1 MKGEVRKRFFY
12 SWVCVVIT
20 IVMAFAFPSASLSK
34 QKKTKKTLS
43 QMAVTMP
50 KAALSHADSIRYRY
64 FLMEAERHQVLEHY
78 AAAFD
83 LMEHCKQINPNGA
96 EAWFMQSLYYKSLD
110 RDSMSLECLKKAVSL
125 NPSNKHYLERLA
137 QMYVETHDYDEAKA
151 VYEDLVERDH
161 SRTDV
166 LNTLVQLYQKDK
178 EYDKVLWVIERM
190 EALEGVS
197 EELTLSKLQVYERM
211 DDMKSAYKALKSLSD
226 EYPNDLNYKVMMG
239 NWLMKKNRKKEA
251 YKIFSKALK
260 EDPNNSYVLSSIY
273 DYYREVGE
281 DTLAHKMME
290 TILGNKKADTSLKVT
305 MLRQV
310 IQDNERDGG
319 DSTKVV
325 AVFDR
330 VMEVN
335 PQDADMAEMKAAYMS
350 LKEFPTD
357 SINAALCQVLAI
369 APDNAG
375 ARLQILQNL
384 WPEKRWDEIIDLCK
398 PAVQYNP
405 EEMAFYY
412 FMGLAYY
419 QKDDKESALDAFRRG
434 VGEITPQSN
443 KEIVSDFY
451 ALMGDI
457 LHEKGLEGEAFAA
470 YDSCLQWKDDNIG
483 ALNNYAYYLSLKG
496 EDLHRAEQMSYKT
509 IKAEPTNGTYL
520 DTYAW
525 ILYMQERYEEAKVYI
540 DQAVANDTDSVQG
553 SVILDHAGD
562 IYNKVG
568 DKEKAAEYW
577 QRALDAGPDGEDAIK
592 EIRRKM
598 EENALLRKE
607 NND

>member
-1 MKGEVRKRFFY
+1 M
-12 SWVCVVIT
+12 
-20 IVMAFAFPSASLSK
+20 MAFSFPSTGLSK
-34 QKKTKKTLS
+34 QKKSKKIRLETTAIQPSITL
-43 QMAVTMP
+43 T
-50 KAALSHADSIRYRY
+50 HDDSVRYRY
-64 FLMEAERHQVLEHY
+64 FLLEAERQQVLEHY
-78 AAAFD
+78 DAAFD
-83 LMEHCKQINPNGA
+83 LMEHCKQLNPNGA

-110 RDSMSLECLKKAVSL
+110 RDSMSLECLKRAVAL

-137 QMYVETHDYDEAKA
+137 QMYAETNDYDEAKA

-161 SRTDV
+161 NRTDV
-166 LNTLVQLYQKDK
+166 LNTLVQFYQKDK
-178 EYDKVLWVIERM
+178 EYDKMLWVIERM

-197 EELTLSKLQVYERM
+197 EELTLAKLQVFERK
-211 DDMKSAYKALKSLSD
+211 DDLKSAYKALKSLSD

-239 NWLMKKNRKKEA
+239 NWLMKKNRRKEA
-251 YKIFSKALK
+251 FKIFSKALK
-260 EDPNNSYVLSSIY
+260 EDPNNSYVLSSVY

-281 DTLAHKMME
+281 DTLAHRMME
-290 TILGNKKADTSLKVT
+290 TILGNKKTETSLKVT

-319 DSTKVV
+319 DSTKVL

-335 PQDADMAEMKAAYMS
+335 PQDADMAEMKAAYMV
-350 LKEFPTD
+350 LKDFPTD

-384 WPEKRWDEIIDLCK
+384 WPEKRWDEIIEFCK

-405 EEMAFYY
+405 DEMAFYY
-412 FMGLAYY
+412 FLGLAYY
-419 QKDDKESALDAFRRG
+419 QKEDKENALDAFRRG

-443 KEIVSDFY
+443 KDIVSDFY

-457 LHEKGLEGEAFAA
+457 LHEKNLVDEAFAA

-483 ALNNYAYYLSLKG
+483 ALNNYAYYLSLRG

-509 IKAEPTNGTYL
+509 VKAEPQNATYL

-525 ILYMQERYEEAKVYI
+525 ILYMQERYEEAKIYI
-540 DQAVANDTDSVQG
+540 DQAVKNDTDSVQS
-553 SVILDHAGD
+553 SVILEHAGD
-562 IYNKVG
+562 IYHRLG
-568 DKEKAAEYW
+568 GKEKALEYW
-577 QRALDAGPDGEDAIK
+577 QRALDADAK
-592 EIRRKM
+592 ENANDIRRKIN
-598 EENALLRKE
+598 ENGMVKKDDE
-607 NND
+607 

>member
-1 MKGEVRKRFFY
+1 MNKGEVRKGIFFT
-12 SWVCVVIT
+12 WACVVVT
-20 IVMAFAFPSASLSK
+20 IVMAFAFPSTGSSK
-34 QKKTKKTLS
+34 QKKSKKIRHETTAIQPSSTL
-43 QMAVTMP
+43 T
-50 KAALSHADSIRYRY
+50 HDDSVRYRY
-64 FLMEAERHQVLEHY
+64 FLLEAERQQVLEHY
-78 AAAFD
+78 DTAFD
-83 LMEHCKQINPNGA
+83 LMEHCKQLNPNGA

-110 RDSMSLECLKKAVSL
+110 RDSMSLECLKKAVAL

-137 QMYVETHDYDEAKA
+137 QMYAEINDYDEAKA

-166 LNTLVQLYQKDK
+166 LNTLIQLYQKDK
-178 EYDKVLWVIERM
+178 EYDKMLWVIERM

-197 EELTLSKLQVYERM
+197 EELTLAKLQVYERK

-226 EYPNDLNYKVMMG
+226 EFPNDLNYKVMMG
-239 NWLMKKNRKKEA
+239 NWLMKKNRRKEA
-251 YKIFSKALK
+251 FKIFSKALK

-281 DTLAHKMME
+281 DTLAHRMME
-290 TILGNKKADTSLKVT
+290 AILGNKKTETSLKVT

-319 DSTKVV
+319 DSTKVL

-335 PQDADMAEMKAAYMS
+335 PQDADMAEMKAAYMV
-350 LKEFPTD
+350 LKDFPTD

-384 WPEKRWDEIIDLCK
+384 WPEKRWDEIIDFCK

-405 EEMAFYY
+405 DEMAFYY

-419 QKDDKESALDAFRRG
+419 QKDDKENALEAFRRG

-443 KEIVSDFY
+443 KDIVSDFY

-457 LHEKGLEGEAFAA
+457 LHEKNLVDEAFAA

-483 ALNNYAYYLSLKG
+483 ALNNYAYYLSLRG

-509 IKAEPTNGTYL
+509 VKAEPQNATYL

-525 ILYMQERYEEAKVYI
+525 ILYMQERYEEAKIYI
-540 DQAVANDTDSVQG
+540 DQAVKNDTDTVQN
-553 SVILDHAGD
+553 SVILEHAGD
-562 IYNKVG
+562 IYHRLG
-568 DKEKAAEYW
+568 DNEKALEYW
-577 QRALDAGPDGEDAIK
+577 QRALNADAK
-592 EIRRKM
+592 ENADDIRRKM
-598 EENALLRKE
+598 NENGMANKDDE
-607 NND
+607 

>member
-1 MKGEVRKRFFY
+1 M
-12 SWVCVVIT
+12 
-20 IVMAFAFPSASLSK
+20 MAFSFPSTGLSK
-34 QKKTKKTLS
+34 QKKSKKIRLETTAIQPSITL
-43 QMAVTMP
+43 T
-50 KAALSHADSIRYRY
+50 HDDSVRYRY
-64 FLMEAERHQVLEHY
+64 FLLEAERQQVLEHY
-78 AAAFD
+78 DAAFD
-83 LMEHCKQINPNGA
+83 LMEHCKQLNPNGA

-110 RDSMSLECLKKAVSL
+110 RDSMSLECLKRAVAL

-137 QMYVETHDYDEAKA
+137 QMYAETNDYDEAKA

-161 SRTDV
+161 NRTDV
-166 LNTLVQLYQKDK
+166 LNTLVQFYQKDK
-178 EYDKVLWVIERM
+178 EYDKMLWVIERM

-197 EELTLSKLQVYERM
+197 EELTLAKLQVFERK
-211 DDMKSAYKALKSLSD
+211 DDLKSAYKALKSLSD

-239 NWLMKKNRKKEA
+239 NWLMKKNRRKEA
-251 YKIFSKALK
+251 FKIFSKALK
-260 EDPNNSYVLSSIY
+260 EDPNNSYVLSSVY

-281 DTLAHKMME
+281 DSLAHRMME
-290 TILGNKKADTSLKVT
+290 TILGNKKTETSLKVT

-319 DSTKVV
+319 DSTKVL

-335 PQDADMAEMKAAYMS
+335 PQDADMAEMKAAYMV
-350 LKEFPTD
+350 LKDFPTD
-357 SINAALCQVLAI
+357 SINAALCQVLTI

-384 WPEKRWDEIIDLCK
+384 WPEKRWDEIIEFCK

-405 EEMAFYY
+405 DEMAFYY
-412 FMGLAYY
+412 FLGLAYY
-419 QKDDKESALDAFRRG
+419 QKEDKENALDAFRRG

-443 KEIVSDFY
+443 KDIVSDFY

-457 LHEKGLEGEAFAA
+457 LHEKNLVDEAFAA

-483 ALNNYAYYLSLKG
+483 ALNNYAYYLSLRG

-509 IKAEPTNGTYL
+509 VKAEPQNATYL

-525 ILYMQERYEEAKVYI
+525 ILYMQERYEEAKIYI
-540 DQAVANDTDSVQG
+540 DQAVKNDTDSVQN
-553 SVILDHAGD
+553 SVILEHAGD
-562 IYNKVG
+562 IYHRLG
-568 DKEKAAEYW
+568 GKEKALEYW
-577 QRALDAGPDGEDAIK
+577 QRALDADAK
-592 EIRRKM
+592 ENADDIRRKIN
-598 EENALLRKE
+598 ENGMVKKDDE
-607 NND
+607 

>member
-1 MKGEVRKRFFY
+1 MTGTGSKVGL
-12 SWVCVVIT
+12 VVWFSA
-20 IVMAFAFPSASLSK
+20 IVLMVFVFPSTGLSK
-34 QKKTKKTLS
+34 QKKAKKIQDQATMVLPSNTLTHS
-43 QMAVTMP
+43 
-50 KAALSHADSIRYRY
+50 DSIRYRY
-64 FLMEAERHQVLEHY
+64 FLFEAERQQNLEHY
-78 AAAFD
+78 AAVFD
-83 LMEHCKQINPNGA
+83 LLEHCRQVNPNGA
-96 EAWFMQSLYYKSLD
+96 EAWFMQSIYYNILGKDSL
-110 RDSMSLECLKKAVSL
+110 SLVCLRKAVSL
-125 NPSNKHYLERLA
+125 NPSNQHYLERLA
-137 QMYVETHDYDEAKA
+137 QMYVENRDYDQAKG
-151 VYEDLVERDH
+151 VYEDLVDRDH

-166 LNTLVQLYQKDK
+166 LNTLVKLYQNDN
-178 EYDKVLWVIERM
+178 EYDKMLWVIERM

-197 EELTLSKLQVYERM
+197 EELTLAKLQVYERK

-260 EDPNNSYVLSSIY
+260 EEPDNSYVLSSIY

-281 DTLAHKMME
+281 DSLAHQMMG
-290 TILGNKKADTSLKVT
+290 TILGNKKTETSLKVT

-319 DSTKVV
+319 DSTKVI

-335 PQDADMAEMKAAYMS
+335 PQDADMAEMKAAYMT

-357 SINAALCQVLAI
+357 SINAALNHVLDI

-384 WPEKRWDEIIDLCK
+384 WPEKRWDEIIDFCK

-405 EEMAFYY
+405 DEMAFYY

-419 QKDDKESALDAFRRG
+419 QKDDKENALDAFRRG

-443 KEIVSDFY
+443 KDIVSDFY

-457 LHEKGLEGEAFAA
+457 LHEKGLVEEAFAA

-483 ALNNYAYYLSLKG
+483 ALNNYAYYLSLRA
-496 EDLHRAEQMSYKT
+496 ENLHRAEQMSYKT
-509 IKAEPTNGTYL
+509 IKAEPTNSTYL

-525 ILYMQERYEEAKVYI
+525 ILYMQERYEEAKVFI

-562 IYNKVG
+562 IYYKVG
-568 DKEKAAEYW
+568 DREKALEYW
-577 QRALDAGPDGEDAIK
+577 QRALDAGPDGDDAVN

-598 EENALLRKE
+598 EENAVLRKDE
-607 NND
+607 